1 MPANGKFEDIR
12 PYRDA
17 EVPEV
22 ISRILRDKG
31 FTNLLRYVYPDTPL
45 EPIKERVA
53 SVKTIADFQ
62 AKVAHPAM
70 RKLVNETTDSITVSG
85 LENILTDG
93 SHLFISNHRDII
105 LDSAILN
112 IMLFEAGLGTFET
125 AIGSNLLEEELVR
138 DLTKMNKNFTVKRN
152 ATARE
157 FYENSVNLSQY
168 IHHTICER
176 NTNVWIAQREGRTK
190 DGMDK
195 TQPGLLKML
204 SINCEKPLSQC
215 FRELNIT
222 PVAISYEYDPCDV
235 LKIPELKALAQEKKY
250 EKQKGED
257 YNSILTGLTGYKGR
271 IHLSIGKPL
280 NEELNQLID
289 FSSPN
294 DKLKE
299 LGEIIDQKVY
309 GQYKLWPTNHIAFDL
324 LEGVTDSSNYTKE
337 EKAAFMSR
345 MERQLAL
352 LDLNSEEDRYFLLNM
367 YANPVKNFN
376 TVSTEGLDRTST
388 SS

>member
-1 MPANGKFEDIR
+1 
-12 PYRDA
+12 
-17 EVPEV
+17 
-22 ISRILRDKG
+22 
-31 FTNLLRYVYPDTPL
+31 
-45 EPIKERVA
+45 
-53 SVKTIADFQ
+53 
-62 AKVAHPAM
+62 
-70 RKLVNETTDSITVSG
+70 
-85 LENILTDG
+85 
-93 SHLFISNHRDII
+93 
-105 LDSAILN
+105 
-112 IMLFEAGLGTFET
+112 
-125 AIGSNLLEEELVR
+125 
-138 DLTKMNKNFTVKRN
+138 VKRN

>member
-1 MPANGKFEDIR
+1 MPANGKFEEIR

-271 IHLSIGKPL
+271 IHLSVGKPL
-280 NEELNQLID
+280 NEELNQLVD
-289 FSSPN
+289 FTSPN

-299 LGEIIDQKVY
+299 LGEIIDQRVY

-324 LEGVTDSSNYTKE
+324 LNGVTASPNYSDK
-337 EKAAFMSR
+337 EKAAFMTR
-345 MERQLAL
+345 MEKQLKIL
-352 LDLNSEEDRYFLLNM
+352 GLNSEEDRYFLLNM

-376 TVSTEGLDRTST
+376 TVSTEDLDQKST
-388 SS
+388 SN

>member
-1 MPANGKFEDIR
+1 MPANGTFEDIR
-12 PYRDA
+12 PYRDE

-22 ISRILRDKG
+22 ISRILRDKS
-31 FTNLLRYVYPDTPL
+31 FTNLLRYVYPDEPL

-62 AKVAHPAM
+62 ARVAYPAM
-70 RKLVNETTDSITVSG
+70 RKLVNETTDSISVSG
-85 LENILTDG
+85 LENIKSEG
-93 SHLFISNHRDII
+93 AHLFISNHRDII

-112 IMLFEAGLGTFET
+112 IMLYEAGLGTFET

-152 ATARE
+152 TTARE
-157 FYENSVNLSQY
+157 FYENSVNLSNY
-168 IHHTICER
+168 IHHSICER
-176 NTNVWIAQREGRTK
+176 DTNVWIAQREGRTK
-190 DGMDK
+190 DGIDK

-235 LKIPELKALAQEKKY
+235 LKIPELKALAAEKKY
-250 EKQKGED
+250 EKQQGED

-280 NEELNQLID
+280 DEELNHLIN
-289 FSSPN
+289 FTSPN

-309 GQYKLWPTNHIAFDL
+309 GQYKLWPTNYIAFDL
-324 LEGVTDSSNYTKE
+324 LQGNTSSAHYTE
-337 EKAAFMSR
+337 EQKGTFMSR
-345 MERQLAL
+345 MEKQLEIL
-352 LDLNSEEDRYFLLNM
+352 GLDSEEDRYFLLNM

-376 TVSTEGLDRTST
+376 TISTED
-388 SS
+388 